1 MARTLL
7 DLRETW
13 ENSTKAERKE
23 LVHIMIQEVGVDV
36 TIKRVLWVK
45 ARPDYEPLF
54 SILDGMRH
62 DADRRFWIERLEASK
77 DNCDIKDDMGQM
89 STSVKIALSMSHNSL
104 TTIAEYVQRRVCT
117 LKARSPSWN

>member
-13 ENSTKAERKE
+13 ESTTKE
-23 LVHIMIQEVGVDV
+23 QRRDLVHIMIQEVGVDV
-36 TIKRVLWVK
+36 TIKCVLWVK

-54 SILDGMRH
+54 SILDGMCH
-62 DADRRFWIERLEASK
+62 DADRRFWIEQLEASK

-89 STSVKIALSMSHNSL
+89 STGVKIAFPMSHNSPVNYRGVRTMKGYRL
-104 TTIAEYVQRRVCT
+104 
-117 LKARSPSWN
+117 